1 MAKTKINNLNHKNQM
16 VELDEKEF
24 FNIVGGGASTWHVY
38 HAPSGA
44 VIGCYWE
51 NDGKNRVLHHNP

>member
-24 FNIVGGGASTWHVY
+24 FNIVGGTASTLHVY
-38 HAPSGA
+38 YKSGQFM
-44 VIGCYWE
+44 GTRWE
-51 NDGKNRVLHHNP
+51 NDGSNEIVEHRS